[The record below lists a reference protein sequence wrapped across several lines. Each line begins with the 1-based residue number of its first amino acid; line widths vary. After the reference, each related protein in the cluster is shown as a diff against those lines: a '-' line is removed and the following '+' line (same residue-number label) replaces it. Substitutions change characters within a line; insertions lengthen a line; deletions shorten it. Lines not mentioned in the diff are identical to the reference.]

1 MLIDKGHCGWNRV
14 SIGLLRP
21 GKEFDFTMDT
31 IGSHSNSF
39 NRRVILPDLLFV
51 VVVVLFFLFFFS
63 FFSFLSFNGHCD

>member
-31 IGSHSNSF
+31 IGSYSNSF
-39 NRRVILPDLLFV
+39 NRGVILPDLLFV
-51 VVVVLFFLFFFS
+51 VVVVLFFLFFFFLC
-63 FFSFLSFNGHCD
+63 FFPFF